1 MSGADLLIDHKAW
14 RRGEHGCDL
23 RKRPRVGLP
32 DALML
37 GEAELHRN
45 THLRG

>member
-1 MSGADLLIDHKAW
+1 MSRADLLIDREAG

-23 RKRPRVGLP
+23 RKRLGIGLP

-37 GEAELHRN
+37 GEAEPHRD
-45 THLRG
+45 TYLRG